1 MECQWRVNGMSTEVD
16 GESMGGRFNGWS
28 MVGQWGVNGGSM
40 VGQWWVNGGQ
50 WMRGQLGSQSGSMV
64 INGRPMEV
72 NGQSTGCK

>member
-40 VGQWWVNGGQ
+40 VGQWGSMDEGSIGESIRVNGDQ
-50 WMRGQLGSQSGSMV
+50 RATNGSQWT
-64 INGRPMEV
+64 V
-72 NGQSTGCK
+72 NGL